1 DGKHATVHGQGVLL
15 GTILGLNFNGDVVA
29 IVLDRGGLVPGQKL
43 NAKLLVLLS
52 NLLGDVL
59 VLIWKNAIHEL
70 NDGDVHAI
78 VRKNISKLHTDGS
91 CADDNHGIW
100 LFLVKDLLF
109 VRYDVAAN
117 LYTWQRTNNRAGSN
131 DGVIK
136 GNGLTLVVAL
146 GNLEGLSVLKRAESV
161 NFGNLVLLQQ
171 GPDTPDDARRNLTG
185 TLVGDTEVEAHVTGN
200 TKGLSLMV
208 EGIRYFS
215 ILKQCL
221 GWDTSIVH

>member
-1 DGKHATVHGQGVLL
+1 M
-15 GTILGLNFNGDVVA
+15 
-29 IVLDRGGLVPGQKL
+29 
-43 NAKLLVLLS
+43 LS

-146 GNLEGLSVLKRAESV
+146 GNLEGLSVLKRAKSV
-161 NFGNLVLLQQ
+161 NFGNLVLLHQVA
-171 GPDTPDDARRNLTG
+171 DTLDDARRNLTG
-185 TLVGDTEVEAHVTGN
+185 TLVCDTEVEAHVTGD

-208 EGIRYFS
+208 EGVRYFS

-221 GWDTSIVH
+221 GWDTTNVQAHTAPVLLFYYRNLLAQLCCTDGGYVATRARTDYYYVIMFISHAY